1 MNSEKSLFPGDLKE
15 THLPSK
21 SQLPTKEERKGLS
34 SLLIHLCPKPSAAQ
48 GQGESQ
54 ALGPER
60 LPEGSAPC
68 LKAWGTTEKM
78 ELQRPKTTAELRV
91 SDPLRQGRVGLEKW
105 RGTDLTGSE

>member
-21 SQLPTKEERKGLS
+21 SQLPTEEERKALP
-34 SLLIHLCPKPSAAQ
+34 SLLIHLCPNPFAAQ

-68 LKAWGTTEKM
+68 LKAWGTRENGT
-78 ELQRPKTTAELRV
+78 PKAQNKSKLRV
-91 SDPLRQGRVGLEKW
+91 WDPLGQGKVGLEKW